1 MKLNISVPMEQLIFF
16 KNKLG
21 LEDREMKRLDPY
33 RNFFVSK
40 KNDFSKFFYQYFLRI
55 PETRIILEYKKGR
68 NRLLLK
74 IWPQWFESV
83 FQKRLDERLMT
94 FLWRSGLVHVEEKI
108 DQRFINLGYAVVRQ
122 FCQKTAKEQI
132 PSEDLK
138 PVLVS
143 IDKIIDF
150 CVLVET
156 QAYIMATTQCDFEV
170 VKGLSHQVR
179 NPITIIGGNIIRL
192 QKDLESGSHLH
203 NVYEMILKESKRLE
217 HMLTDTGTYSELFQ
231 SEHQYDDIDLENII
245 SRCLEKLKTNG
256 FPENVKIDIHLDSRF
271 RRVRGNERE
280 LEIMFYNVLENCLEA
295 LDPENPTIKISS
307 KLKSPD
313 SPFVQI
319 EIFNTGVPV
328 KEKDMENLFVPFFSS
343 KPDGTGFGL
352 PTALL
357 VAKQNLGD
365 LYLEPVPNKGTRCV
379 IILPI
384 QR

>member
-1 MKLNISVPMEQLIFF
+1 MKLNISVPMERLIFF
-16 KNKLG
+16 KKKLD
-21 LEDREMKRLDPY
+21 LEDKEMKRLNPY

-40 KNDFSKFFYQYFLRI
+40 KNDFSEFFHQYFLEI
-55 PETRIILEYKKGR
+55 PETRIILEYKKER
-68 NRLLLK
+68 NRLPMK
-74 IWPQWFESV
+74 VWPQWFESL
-83 FQKRLDERLMT
+83 FKKELDEGLMA

-122 FCQKTAKEQI
+122 FCQKTAEEGI
-132 PSEDLK
+132 PSGDLN
-138 PVLVS
+138 PVMRS

-150 CVLVET
+150 CVLIET
-156 QAYIMATTQCDFEV
+156 QAYIMATTQCDIEV

-179 NPITIIGGNIIRL
+179 NPITIIGGNITRL
-192 QKDLESGSHLH
+192 QKDLESGSRLH

-217 HMLTDTGTYSELFQ
+217 RMLTDTGIYSEMFQ
-231 SEHQYDDIDLENII
+231 TEHQYDDIDLENII
-245 SRCLEKLKTNG
+245 SKCLEKLKTIG
-256 FPENVKIDIHLDSRF
+256 FPENIKIDISLDSRF

-295 LDPENPTIKISS
+295 LDPENPYIRISS

-352 PTALL
+352 PIALL

-379 IILPI
+379 IVLPI
-384 QR
+384 QK